1 MTIRSQ
7 DDFELALHIR
17 EAWGLIRDGASLSE
31 IAQGLDLISS
41 IMRELQER
49 KSIALPAGV
58 AAISLDNPKNL
69 YATLKEILG
78 D

>member
-7 DDFELALHIR
+7 DDYELALHIR

-49 KSIALPAGV
+49 KSTALPAGV
-58 AAISLDNPKNL
+58 AVVGLDNPNL
-69 YATLKEILG
+69 YGILKELLG

>member
-31 IAQGLDLISS
+31 IAAGLDLIRD
-41 IMRELQER
+41 ILAELQER
-49 KSIALPAGV
+49 KSTALPAG
-58 AAISLDNPKNL
+58 ISVVNL
-69 YATLKEILG
+69 GSPNLFATLKDLLG